1 MADYLTRSDY
11 KVMYPADYQDIVLQ
25 KIAEGNAAFGWAD
38 FNVASGESV
47 YFQLKT
53 NGTLTHIFG
62 REITTDSEELA
73 YSLYEDASVTDGTTE
88 VSLININRNL
98 ANNNIPITVYSDPTN
113 IDLTGATQVELDEL
127 FTAGKKTSDTQGLS
141 GAERVLAP
149 NTDYIFEF
157 SNPTNS
163 ICRVFAKFFFYFWE
177 ERYPQRI
184 LDR

>member
-11 KVMYPADYQDIVLQ
+11 KVMYPADYQDIILQ
-25 KIAEGNAAFGWAD
+25 KIAEGKACFGWAD
-38 FNVASGESV
+38 FTIGSSSSL

-62 REITTDSEELA
+62 RDITTDCEDLS
-73 YSLYEDASVTDGTTE
+73 YSLYEGGSLTDGTTE
-88 VSLININRNL
+88 VSLVNINRNL

-113 IDLTGATQVELDEL
+113 IDLTAATKIDQNNI
-127 FTAGKKTSDTQGLS
+127 FTEAKRSIDTESMAGID
-141 GAERVLAP
+141 RCLAP

-157 SNPTNS
+157 NNTTNTT
-163 ICRVFAKFFFYFWE
+163 CKVFAKFFFYFWD
-177 ERYPQRI
+177 ERHPQRI

>member
-11 KVMYPADYQDIVLQ
+11 KVIYPADYQDIVLQ

-38 FNVASGESV
+38 FNVASNNSV

-53 NGTLTHIFG
+53 NGALTHIFG
-62 REITTDSEELA
+62 RDVLTDSTELQ
-73 YSLYEDASVTDGTTE
+73 YSLYENPVLTDGTTAIE
-88 VSLININRNL
+88 LIEINRNL
-98 ANNNIPITVYSDPTN
+98 AEATIPIDVYSDPTGV
-113 IDLTGATQVELDEL
+113 DLSGAKEIEKDLIFTDTKKRSS
-127 FTAGKKTSDTQGLS
+127 TAGLA

-157 SNPTNS
+157 NNPSNS
-163 ICRVFAKFFFYFWE
+163 SCRVFAKFFFYFWD
-177 ERYPQRI
+177 ERHPQRI

>member
-25 KIAEGNAAFGWAD
+25 KIAEGQAAFGWAD
-38 FNVASGESV
+38 FNVSSNSSV

-53 NGTLTHIFG
+53 NGTIAHMFG
-62 REITTDSEELA
+62 RDVTTDSTELT
-73 YSLYEDASVTDGTTE
+73 YSLYEGGSFTDGTTE
-88 VSLININRNL
+88 VSLVNINRNL
-98 ANNNIPITVYSDPTN
+98 SNNNIPITVYSDPSSIN
-113 IDLTGATQVELDEL
+113 LSSAVQIDQNEI
-127 FTAGKKTSDTQGLS
+127 FTEKRKSIDSQSMAGID
-141 GAERVLAP
+141 RCLAP

-163 ICRVFAKFFFYFWE
+163 TCRVFAKFFFYFWE
-177 ERYPQRI
+177 QRYPQRI

>member
-38 FNVASGESV
+38 FNVASGNSV

-62 REITTDSEELA
+62 RDVTTDCEELS
-73 YSLYEDASVTDGTTE
+73 YSLYEGGSFIDGTTE
-88 VSLININRNL
+88 VSLVNINRNL

-113 IDLTGATQVELDEL
+113 IDLNAATKIDQNNI
-127 FTAGKKTSDTQGLS
+127 FTEAKRSIDTESMAGID
-141 GAERVLAP
+141 RCLAP

-157 SNPTNS
+157 NNPSNS
-163 ICRVFAKFFFYFWE
+163 SCRVFAKFFFYFWDD
-177 ERYPQRI
+177 RHPQRI

>member
-25 KIAEGNAAFGWAD
+25 KIAEGQAAFGWAD
-38 FNVASGESV
+38 FNVASGNSV

-62 REITTDSEELA
+62 RDVATDSEELS
-73 YSLYEDASVTDGTTE
+73 YSLYENPSVTDGTTQ
-88 VSLININRNL
+88 VSLVNINRNL

-113 IDLTGATQVELDEL
+113 IDLSGATQIELDEI
-127 FTAGKKTSDTQGLS
+127 FTSDKKSTSTQDLAGS
-141 GAERVLAP
+141 DRVLAP

-163 ICRVFAKFFFYFWE
+163 TCRVFAKFFFYFWD
-177 ERYPQRI
+177 ERHPQRI

>member
-25 KIAEGNAAFGWAD
+25 KIAEGQAAFGWAD
-38 FNVASGESV
+38 FNVSSNSSV

-53 NGTLTHIFG
+53 NGTIAHMFG
-62 REITTDSEELA
+62 RDVTTDSTKLT
-73 YSLYEDASVTDGTTE
+73 YSLYEGGSFTDGTTE
-88 VSLININRNL
+88 VSLVNINRNL
-98 ANNNIPITVYSDPTN
+98 SNNNIPITVYSDPSSIN
-113 IDLTGATQVELDEL
+113 LSSAVQIDQNEI
-127 FTAGKKTSDTQGLS
+127 FTEKRKSIDSQSMAGID
-141 GAERVLAP
+141 RCLAP

-163 ICRVFAKFFFYFWE
+163 TCRVFAKFFFYFWE
-177 ERYPQRI
+177 QRYPQRI